1 MKRLAL
7 VVAVASFSAFAGEPT
22 QPPTTTAPVAKKKS
36 LSTEELKNVGIGP
49 IGSGTSSGFGTGSL
63 GTRGSGTSTKSAKT
77 TTPTK

>member
-49 IGSGTSSGFGTGSL
+49 IGSGSSGFGTGSL
-63 GTRGSGTSTKSAKT
+63 GTRGRGSAPKT
-77 TTPTK
+77 TTSAPTK